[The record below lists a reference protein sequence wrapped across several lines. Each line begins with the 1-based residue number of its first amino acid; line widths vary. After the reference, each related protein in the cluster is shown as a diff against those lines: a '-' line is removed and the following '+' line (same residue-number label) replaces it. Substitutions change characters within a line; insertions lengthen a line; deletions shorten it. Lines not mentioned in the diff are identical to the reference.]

1 MYKPKEHNL
10 FVFPARTIIH
20 INSLDLELTPGCK
33 IGIDWRKE
41 IFMTIKEVCE
51 HCGLSADTLRYYE
64 RIGAI
69 PKVGR
74 TKGGIRN
81 YTEEDLKWIQ
91 NAICL
96 RGAGVPVEMII
107 EYVKLF
113 QQGNATYEARCSL
126 LKEAREKVLSAR
138 EKYDRAL
145 NKLNYKIEK
154 YEEAAKT
161 GVLIWDQEKWTEG
174 E

>member
-1 MYKPKEHNL
+1 
-10 FVFPARTIIH
+10 
-20 INSLDLELTPGCK
+20 
-33 IGIDWRKE
+33 
-41 IFMTIKEVCE
+41 MTIKEVCSQFDI
-51 HCGLSADTLRYYE
+51 SADTLRYYE

-69 PKVGR
+69 PKIGR
-74 TKGGIRN
+74 TSGGIRN
-81 YTEEDLKWIQ
+81 YTEEDLKWVQ

-113 QQGNATYEARCSL
+113 QQGNATYEARCHL

-145 NKLNYKIEK
+145 DKLNYKIGK
-154 YEEAAKT
+154 YEEAVKT
-161 GVLIWDQEKWTEG
+161 GVLIWDHEQIKEDE
-174 E
+174 